1 MATATFIKTANN
13 SLDDTLEGLDL
24 GADDYLTMVHGLAEM
39 KYRIKAV
46 LKRVT
51 LGVDETDTENNL
63 PLEAKLLAGV
73 YQRLALFFECDTNL
87 KIAFKVKGTFFK
99 FGRTKGFHLGF

>member
-24 GADDYLTMVHGLAEM
+24 GADDYLTKPIHLTELNS
-39 KYRIKAV
+39 RIKTV

-51 LGVDETDTENNL
+51 LGVDETDIENNL

-87 KIAFKVKGTFFK
+87 KIAFNVKGTFFK